1 MICALMFLS
10 DEALRENESETSVAS
25 ELLREALSYT
35 RRSGD
40 KRLSVYV
47 MKNVDSARVFEAFR
61 SAIQENLDITLTIYA
76 WREGFPKLG
85 DCKVIVLCDRS
96 FRQDKV
102 SSELPNEIKAKIE
115 KYVCETRH

>member
-1 MICALMFLS
+1 MFLS